1 MPDIIQVADQL
12 KSMPDQ
18 WLMQQMQNPSG
29 SAPPWLVASE
39 VARREKL
46 RSGAAQAQAPTS
58 SVSQDLI
65 KSLYAKIPPTAG
77 LMGPSPAAPPGM
89 PPVNLTPGGSSG
101 ALGSAPPGAP
111 PANLRM
117 PARPM
122 RKGGSVDDDEEEDY
136 LNPTRDEEMDA
147 LYPPDEETTDD
158 TEEADAMP
166 AAILPNTRP
175 SAFAPP
181 AKPQRNTMPQQDV
194 DRIIEAASKKY
205 RIDPQVLRSL
215 IHTES
220 TNDRTAVSPKQ
231 ARGLMQVTPI
241 AAEEMGIKDLSQL
254 DDPAINID
262 TGAGYLRKQLDTFK
276 ELPVA
281 LAAYNA
287 GPGAVAKHKGI
298 PPYPETQQYVNKILT
313 EVNGVRGSL
322 KLPPLSEVPAS
333 MRSRLLQGPPEVM
346 GPPEAA
352 PQPAPEPA
360 PAPTPQPTPPPQS
373 GPPIAQAGPP
383 PAGPIPL
390 PLQLRSRLYTPPR
403 PGEGMVSS
411 APDPRMA
418 AWAGP
423 VPPAGPMEPPEP
435 AAMGEPPPM
444 PEVANTAPP
453 PAMPAPPAAPGAP
466 GAPVRPAAPAQQEPL
481 HQSWT
486 PSGDTPILEG
496 IKKQITDMQASHI
509 PVAEQQQM
517 LYRKAN
523 LDMLDAA
530 AHQFF
535 GEPQDYSKYSK
546 ALDTVMAMAEKNMH
560 PSIGDGL
567 MRWGQALMA
576 SKEHN
581 FGVAMGQAGLYAQA
595 AMDKLKQEGM
605 RDYMTAAKAG
615 IELQDKANQYTAK
628 IGQYKMQRLGAQQ
641 AGVMQDERAYQT
653 HLSQVQREYAT
664 AAAKYQSTLTPP
676 HEQQLAAVAVLN
688 EQRIPIDQKLN
699 DPSMQVARDAPQ
711 FIDRVLQAGKAGRGG
726 ASAMS
731 TTQQTQTYRAIA
743 QLATHKDAKGQPES
757 WDPDLNPE
765 DRRYTGVLD
774 KLTKKYPT
782 EAGLPTVSASVMRP
796 FEMDEARRI
805 AAAIVSGRQD
815 PSLTG
820 MYRISPLVRQVLE
833 SEYHYDLSRAR
844 LEYGATMKFL
854 QSNQAPAMINYQRSL
869 GFANNQ
875 IPIVQER
882 YEKWKQAMSSVGG
895 DLLNQYQGFNS
906 RALKASMALGGD
918 AGNAARMLVASVN
931 ELQSILPG
939 IYSGGYAPHSEEIE
953 RAGRMLSADWNEQ
966 DFAGGLELIGT
977 LSLARQNAMKMTMP
991 MFVRPDSPYL
1001 KDFPGAPSQQSG
1013 GGNKPPPLPSTMTQE
1028 DVGKIYTN
1036 PKTGEPMVIMGV
1048 RPDGTFGW
1056 KVAR

>member
-122 RKGGSVDDDEEEDY
+122 RKGGSVTDDEEEDY
-136 LNPTRDEEMDA
+136 LNPTRDDEMDA
-147 LYPPDEETTDD
+147 LYPPDEAETTDD
-158 TEEADAMP
+158 SEEADAMP

-181 AKPQRNTMPQQDV
+181 AKPQRNTVPQQDV

-220 TNDRTAVSPKQ
+220 SNDRTAVSPKQ

-254 DDPAINID
+254 DDPAVNID

-298 PPYPETQQYVNKILT
+298 PPYPETQQYVSKILT

-322 KLPPLSEVPAS
+322 KLPPLSEVPSS

-403 PGEGMVSS
+403 PGEGMV
-411 APDPRMA
+411 APA
-418 AWAGP
+418 AAAAA
-423 VPPAGPMEPPEP
+423 PPPPMPAPGPMEPPEP
-435 AAMGEPPPM
+435 AAMGAPPPM
-444 PEVANTAPP
+444 PDVANTMQPE
-453 PAMPAPPAAPGAP
+453 MPAPPPPGAP
-466 GAPVRPAAPAQQEPL
+466 AAPVRPAAPAQQEPL

-486 PSGDTPILEG
+486 PSEDTPVLEG
-496 IKKQITDMQASHI
+496 IKKQIADMQAAHV
-509 PVAEQQQM
+509 PVMEQQQQ

-535 GEPQDYSKYSK
+535 GAPQDYSKYSK

-664 AAAKYQSTLTPP
+664 AAAKYQATLTPP
-676 HEQQLAAVAVLN
+676 HEQQLEAVAVLN
-688 EQRIPIDQKLN
+688 ELRIPIDKKLN

-711 FIDRVLQAGKAGRGG
+711 MIDRVLQAGKAGRGG
-726 ASAMS
+726 PGTS
-731 TTQQTQTYRAIA
+731 TTAATQELRAVSM
-743 QLATHKDAKGQPES
+743 LAERKDP
-757 WDPDLNPE
+757 WRPDQNPA
-765 DRRYTGVLD
+765 DKRYKTATE
-774 KLTKKYPT
+774 KLTDKYPT
-782 EAGLPTVSASVMRP
+782 DAGKITVSASVMAP
-796 FEMDEARRI
+796 EEYRRAHHI
-805 AAAIVSGRQD
+805 AEGIISGDQ
-815 PSLTG
+815 PPILTA
-820 MYRISPLVRQVLE
+820 MYRLSPIVKDILE
-833 SEYHYDLSRAR
+833 HEYHYDLSRAA
-844 LEYGATMKFL
+844 LEYTATQQFL
-854 QSNQAPAMINYQRSL
+854 RTAAGSPAAIAYQRNL
-869 GFANNQ
+869 GFLNNS
-875 IPIVQER
+875 IPIVKER
-882 YEKWKQAMSSVGG
+882 YEKWKQALANTVSP
-895 DLLNQYQGFNS
+895 DFLTQFQGYNS
-906 RALKASMALGGD
+906 RALAASVKLGGD
-918 AGNAARMLVASVN
+918 AGNAARQLIAGVN
-931 ELQSILPG
+931 EMQGILPYV
-939 IYSGGYAPHSEEIE
+939 YSGGYAPHSEEIE
-953 RAGRMLSADWNEQ
+953 RAGKMLSADWNEQ
-966 DFAGGLELIGT
+966 DFAGGLDLIGELT
-977 LSLARQNAMKMTMP
+977 RARQNAMKISIP
-991 MFVRPDSPYL
+991 MFVRPNSEYL
-1001 KDFPGAPSQQSG
+1001 KNFPGAESYNQDSG
-1013 GGNKPPPLPSTMTQE
+1013 GARRPPPLPEGGIGAT
-1028 DVGKIYTN
+1028 VGQTYTH
-1036 PKTGEPMVIMGV
+1036 PVTGAAIIFMGV
-1048 RPDGTFGW
+1048 KNGQIGWRP
-1056 KVAR
+1056 AQ